1 MNWLDDYRSKVRTP
15 AEAVGMITSG
25 DRVYYA
31 GNAAIPQTLV
41 RALAARRDELHDVQ
55 LNHVLLIGEDPLS
68 APGMEGH
75 FRHNSLFV
83 GPADRKAV
91 NDGRADYVPIFLHQI
106 PRLFRERIV
115 PLDVAMVQ
123 VSPPDEHGFM
133 SLGVE
138 VLASTAACQ
147 TARTVIA
154 QVNEKMPR
162 VLGDSFLHVGR
173 VHAIVEATEPLPE
186 LHLDPATAVER
197 AIASHV
203 LGLITPGCTLQM
215 GIGGIPDSVWES
227 IEGAMELGI
236 HTEMISD
243 GAMRAIQRG
252 VVSGIHK
259 TLHPGKVILTFALGT
274 AQLYDFLDNNPMI
287 EAHPVNH
294 VNDPEVAAQND
305 NLVAI
310 NSAIEVDLTGGVL
323 GFDRSVHLLRLR
335 RAGGLH
341 PRRSPLEGRPAGHR
355 HSVDG
360 QGRGDVADRA
370 VSQGGGRCCH
380 QPGGRALCRDRARA
394 GEPVRQEPPG
404 AGRIARQHRASRLSG
419 RPGAGSQGA
428 QAAAVITAASGRATT
443 WRGCEADPGD
453 GGTWADRIGAGS
465 GAAGTVRSGSCGG
478 VGHPRRAGRGGE

>member
-1 MNWLDDYRSKVRTP
+1 MNWLHDYRSKLRTA
-15 AEAVGMITSG
+15 AEAVGMIASG

-55 LNHVLLIGEDPLS
+55 LNHVLLIGDDPLS

-138 VLASTAACQ
+138 VLASIAACQ
-147 TARTVIA
+147 MARTVIA

-186 LHLDPATAVER
+186 LHLDPATEVER
-197 AIASHV
+197 AIARHA

-227 IEGAMELGI
+227 IEGSMDLGI

-252 VVSGIHK
+252 VVSGVHK

-274 AQLYDFLDNNPMI
+274 AELYDFLDNNPMI

-294 VNDPEVAAQND
+294 VNDPEVAAQNE

-310 NSAIEVDLTGGVL
+310 NSAIEVDLTGQVCSDSIGPYIYS
-323 GFDRSVHLLRLR
+323 GFGGQVDFI
-335 RAGGLH
+335 RAAAHSKG
-341 PRRSPLEGRPAGHR
+341 GRPIIAIP
-355 HSVDG
+355 ST
-360 QGRGDVADRA
+360 AK
-370 VSQGGGRCCH
+370 GGAMSRIV
-380 QPGGRALCRDRARA
+380 PFLK
-394 GEPVRQEPPG
+394 EG
-404 AGRIARQHRASRLSG
+404 AGVVTSRADVHYVVTEHGAVNLFGKNLRERAELLISIAHPDFQDDLVRAAKERKLL
-419 RPGAGSQGA
+419 P
-428 QAAAVITAASGRATT
+428 
-443 WRGCEADPGD
+443 
-453 GGTWADRIGAGS
+453 
-465 GAAGTVRSGSCGG
+465 
-478 VGHPRRAGRGGE
+478 